1 MKVSIVGASGYTGG
15 ELLRLLLFHPHVEIG
30 QVTSESHAGEYVYH
44 QHPNLRKRTQLQF
57 TSRDQLEACD
67 VLFLAL
73 PHGEAQKHIDKYMSL
88 APKIVDLSADFRL
101 KDAALYK
108 KWYGEDHKAPQ
119 YLGKFVYGLPEVQRE
134 AMKTATLHQR
144 RGLQCDGVEPGAAAA
159 GEGEPDRSRQ
169 ADHRRCQ
176 DGIVRRRRERE
187 CRIASS

>member
-15 ELLRLLLFHPHVEIG
+15 ELLRLLLFHPQVEIG

-57 TSRDQLEACD
+57 TSRDQLAACD

-73 PHGEAQKHIDKYMSL
+73 PHGEAQKHIDHYMSL

-108 KWYGEDHKAPQ
+108 KWYGEDHQAPQ
-119 YLGKFVYGLPEVQRE
+119 YLGEFVYGLPELQRE
-134 AMKTATLHQR
+134 TMKTAN
-144 RGLQCDGVEPGAAAA
+144 CISGVGCNATVSNLALLPLVKANLI
-159 GEGEPDRSRQ
+159 DL
-169 ADHRRCQ
+169 D
-176 DGIVRRRRERE
+176 
-187 CRIASS
+187 